1 MVKAR
6 LRRGKPTLEFATR
19 RVVFILLVV
28 TLLLGLIT
36 GGVLFIRIS
45 YLWGIILIVSWLWLS
60 GASRGLSLRRS
71 IRASRAQVG
80 QVFEEQFDILNAS
93 RFPLFWLELHDES
106 PLPGSQGEYVLN
118 LIKGKDIRSF
128 LLRSRLY
135 QRGVFQ
141 LGPISLSYGDI
152 FGLFRGNRK
161 IAARSTLVV
170 YPPLFNI
177 DNFPAPPGLLPG
189 GEALRRQTHQITP
202 NAAGV
207 REYLPGDP
215 LNRIHWLST
224 ARRNRFMVK
233 EFELD
238 PLADVWIF
246 IDSDSN
252 AQASMPLTNLH
263 EDDGNFWDWLPLLE
277 LPAFTEPITTTE
289 LRGERIRIGLAPS
302 TVEYSVSISAS
313 LAHYFLK
320 QGRAVGLVSLARTL
334 TFLPPDRS
342 GRQLGKILQALALI
356 NADGDLPLRSWVE
369 REARHLSRGSIVIM
383 ITPSDQPDLPFL
395 ADRLNHMGIKPVLIL
410 IDASS
415 FGRPQGLDEIYQ
427 KVKHL
432 DIPVYRVANGDN
444 LTAILSAGS
453 GRYMSKVDF
462 LST

>member
-1 MVKAR
+1 MIRAR
-6 LRRGKPTLEFATR
+6 LKPGKSTLEFITR
-19 RVVFILLVV
+19 RVVFVLLVV
-28 TLLLGLIT
+28 SVILGLTT

-45 YLWGIILIVSWLWLS
+45 YLWGIILLASWLWLS

-93 RFPLFWLELHDES
+93 RFPVFWLELRDES
-106 PLPGSQGEYVLN
+106 PLPGSQGGYVLN

-128 LLRSRLY
+128 LLRTRLY

-141 LGPISLSYGDI
+141 LGPISLAYGDI

-170 YPPLFNI
+170 YPPLFSIN
-177 DNFPAPPGLLPG
+177 NFPAPPGLLPG

-207 REYLPGDP
+207 REVFPGDP

-252 AQASMPLTNLH
+252 AQASLPLSNLH
-263 EDDGNFWDWLPLLE
+263 EDGDNFWDWLPLLE
-277 LPAFTEPITTTE
+277 LPAFTEPFTTTE
-289 LRGERIRIGLAPS
+289 LRGERKHISLAPS

-334 TFLPPDRS
+334 TFLPADRS
-342 GRQLGKILQALALI
+342 GRQLGKILEALALLD
-356 NADGDLPLRSWVE
+356 ADGDLPLRSWVE
-369 REARHLSRGSIVIM
+369 KEARHLSRGSIVTM
-383 ITPSDQPDLPFL
+383 VTPSDQSDLPFL

-410 IDASS
+410 LDASS
-415 FGRPQGLDEIYQ
+415 FGRPRGSDEIYK
-427 KVKHL
+427 KVKYL
-432 DIPVYRVANGDN
+432 GIPIYRVANGDN
-444 LTAILSAGS
+444 LTSILSAGS
-453 GRYMSKVDF
+453 GEVYA
-462 LST
+462 